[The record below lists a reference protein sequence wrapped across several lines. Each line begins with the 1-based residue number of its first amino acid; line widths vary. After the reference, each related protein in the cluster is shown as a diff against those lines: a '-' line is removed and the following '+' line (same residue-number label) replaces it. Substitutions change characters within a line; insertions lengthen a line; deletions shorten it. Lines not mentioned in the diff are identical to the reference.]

1 MRSCVRASGLSH
13 LTRFVPTKV
22 WAVTDTET
30 RNEPVS
36 AERIKRRMTVK
47 DVTLAVVVAGVGA
60 LAAAAPI
67 LDLSSPHSEP
77 LYDHNAMHVRA
88 MFRIDPDETRRVA
101 QAATYDCLRDL
112 LPADRREMGFVSS
125 YLVDAYIARLAHH
138 TSWRTDMDLAAFEK
152 EANAIGVSTQQRYN
166 DTFQAMTDAER
177 ADAMTVR
184 QKIVSGADPWNC
196 IYKRTAAQARRIIAS
211 PEPDTMV
218 GLRGTMALR

>member
-1 MRSCVRASGLSH
+1 M
-13 LTRFVPTKV
+13 
-22 WAVTDTET
+22 TDTET
-30 RNEPVS
+30 RNEPMD
-36 AERIKRRMTVK
+36 AGRIKRRMTVK
-47 DVTLAVVVAGVGA
+47 DAALAVVVAIVSA
-60 LAAAAPI
+60 LVAVAPI
-67 LDLSSPHSEP
+67 SVSSSHSER
-77 LYDHNAMHVRA
+77 LHGHNAMHVRA

-101 QAATYDCLRDL
+101 QAATYGCLRDL
-112 LPADRREMGFVSS
+112 LPADRRETGFVSS
-125 YLVDAYIARLAHH
+125 FLVDAYIAKLAHH
-138 TSWRTDMDLAAFEK
+138 ASWRTGMDLVTFET